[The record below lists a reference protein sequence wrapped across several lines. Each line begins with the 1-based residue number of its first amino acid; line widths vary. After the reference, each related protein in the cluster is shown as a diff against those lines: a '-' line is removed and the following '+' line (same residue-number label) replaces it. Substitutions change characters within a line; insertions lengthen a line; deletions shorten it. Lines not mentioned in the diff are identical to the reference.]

1 MRTYRAKLTDLDKAI
16 NEILTDYVGQMT
28 EGMKEAVEIVADNAK
43 EETKA
48 ASPVGKKG
56 RKRGKYRKGWAV
68 RTEEERM
75 SATSIVHNRTDY
87 QLAHLLEK
95 GHALRQGGRTKPI
108 PHIEP
113 AEQKAISELQRM
125 VEKLAQG

>member
-1 MRTYRAKLTDLDKAI
+1 MRTYKAKLTDLDKVM
-16 NEILTDYVGQMT
+16 NEILTEYAGQMT
-28 EGMKEAVEIVADNAK
+28 EGTKEAVKTVAENAK

-48 ASPVGKKG
+48 GSPVGKGK
-56 RKRGKYRKGWAV
+56 KRGKYRKGWAV
-68 RTEEERM
+68 RTEEERL
-75 SATSIVHNRTDY
+75 SVTSIVHNRTDY

-95 GHALRQGGRTKPI
+95 GHALRQGGRSPAL

-113 AEQKAISELQRM
+113 AEQKAIKELQRM